1 MKIADIFKIAW
12 HNLWNNKSR
21 TLLTVIIVAVVS
33 TLMMTILLFGTAFN
47 ENVVDFNKA
56 LFKINGTSYS
66 LSGKWTESHNTED
79 YFIAAEEYR
88 TLVDTAEKYAHVVDT
103 ASVSAEVNGGRE
115 KDEGGALY
123 ISEGNAALPQNNVEF
138 NVWQRNDDVE
148 MLSSSNV
155 VFACFEFFN
164 PAAED
169 LIYEGRGWSAAD
181 AGGNGIWLSVDAAER
196 FVGYYDDPL
205 EVGDTVTIA
214 FVRQST
220 YFTDFRA
227 EKAVYT
233 VEGIF
238 RPDAFGGETDSFKR
252 TECIVGVDSAAEAF
266 GDLFTIR
273 SVSMSYSPPETEY
286 DYNALF
292 SAMRDFADEVNEKI
306 EPNVNN
312 AGDRYPR
319 FVCSFVDSM
328 QMVVL
333 GTVLVFAVASLL
345 SLIVLLLSVGS
356 VANTIVISVDK
367 DRKFLGLMKAMGLKR
382 KGVSRIV
389 ICQSLFMIAA
399 GVVLG
404 IAFLYLLRPVV
415 RSAIASFI
423 TSMAGMSLPILLS
436 VRVSPLLPV
445 ATAAAFF
452 LAAVLFSR
460 GSVDRI
466 ARQDA
471 IAAINE
477 VS

>member
-1 MKIADIFKIAW
+1 MKRLLALLALLILPAVSSADEPTEVKVPKPKIDFQKQHELRFSGGAFPTMGDIASYPYWIG
-12 HNLWNNKSR
+12 N
-21 TLLTVIIVAVVS
+21 T
-33 TLMMTILLFGTAFN
+33 
-47 ENVVDFNKA
+47 
-56 LFKINGTSYS
+56 INGTRSYNGPTYAS
-66 LSGKWTESHNTED
+66 GCYTLSYDFRFKKWFDLGVALSYYGEFGSKYSN
-79 YFIAAEEYR
+79 
-88 TLVDTAEKYAHVVDT
+88 VDNSKIGNN
-103 ASVSAEVNGGRE
+103 SSQ
-115 KDEGGALY
+115 Y
-123 ISEGNAALPQNNVEF
+123 ISVMPVVRFTWLNRPWV
-138 NVWQRNDDVE
+138 R
-148 MLSSSNV
+148 MYSS
-155 VFACFEFFN
+155 
-164 PAAED
+164 
-169 LIYEGRGWSAAD
+169 LG
-181 AGGNGIWLSVDAAER
+181 
-196 FVGYYDDPL
+196 VG
-205 EVGDTVTIA
+205 
-214 FVRQST
+214 
-220 YFTDFRA
+220 
-227 EKAVYT
+227 
-233 VEGIF
+233 
-238 RPDAFGGETDSFKR
+238 
-252 TECIVGVDSAAEAF
+252 
-266 GDLFTIR
+266 
-273 SVSMSYSPPETEY
+273 M
-286 DYNALF
+286 
-292 SAMRDFADEVNEKI
+292 
-306 EPNVNN
+306 
-312 AGDRYPR
+312 
-319 FVCSFVDSM
+319 
-328 QMVVL
+328 
-333 GTVLVFAVASLL
+333 VFAVASLL